1 MSCASQQC
9 TPPHV
14 TQGPEGR
21 WSQGSVRT
29 VSVDCVCRLYD
40 CSFLASGV
48 CALVG
53 EAGLE
58 ASVCPLLV
66 GPGSWPF
73 GGQVYV

>member
-1 MSCASQQC
+1 M
-9 TPPHV
+9 
-14 TQGPEGR
+14 
-21 WSQGSVRT
+21 
-29 VSVDCVCRLYD
+29 DCVCRLYD